1 MRILL
6 LFLSLFLVS
15 CNSKFFMPAPQKM
28 VGAWEYQ
35 SVRLFKNFSFVGK
48 DETEDFLGYTFIFR
62 PNGKV
67 DYFNKEQQVFYSGFW
82 DFRSETFIDVNTE
95 REETLNYINIHVMDN
110 NKEFYD
116 IVFSLSKASVNN
128 NYIRGYIDYHKYR
141 YKVVLKKVA
150 D

>member
-1 MRILL
+1 
-6 LFLSLFLVS
+6 
-15 CNSKFFMPAPQKM
+15 MPAPKKL

-48 DETEDFLGYTFIFR
+48 DETTDFLGYTFIFR

-82 DFRSETFIDVNTE
+82 EYRSETFTDMNNE
-95 REETLNYINIHVMDN
+95 REETINHINIHLMDN
-110 NKEFYD
+110 NKLFED
-116 IVFSLSKASVNN
+116 IVFTLSKASVNN
-128 NYIRGYIDYHKYR
+128 KYIRGYIDYHKQR
-141 YKVVLKKVA
+141 YKVVLRNVA